1 MSATGATGATGG
13 MSGAGGLGATGGMSG
28 TGGRGGAGAMS
39 HTGRVL
45 APIPFRRLLVVEARK
60 LADTRSGKIMT
71 AVLAALALAAVA
83 GRGFVTDPKLQTLA
97 FSAGM
102 PIATLMPVLAILAVT
117 GEWSHRTALTT
128 FTLEP
133 RRGRVLAAKYVPAM
147 AAALAASLLA
157 ALVAVPATAAVA
169 AVRGVPAVWE
179 MNPLALLGWAGTN
192 VLMVAMGLAL
202 GTLLLNAPAAIV
214 VYLVNPMLWSVV
226 GRLGDT
232 GETLAGWL
240 DLNATVAPLVT
251 GDMTGGGAARLAVS
265 AALWIVLPMTAGAVR
280 VARKEVG

>member
-1 MSATGATGATGG
+1 MSDMGGVGG
-13 MSGAGGLGATGGMSG
+13 MSGAGGTSGA
-28 TGGRGGAGAMS
+28 GGAGGTSRAE
-39 HTGRVL
+39 RVL
-45 APIPFRRLLVVEARK
+45 APIPFRRLLVVETRK

-71 AVLAALALAAVA
+71 AVLAALVLAGVA

-97 FSAGM
+97 FTAGM

-133 RRGRVLAAKYVPAM
+133 RRGRVLAAKYVPAV
-147 AAALAASLLA
+147 AAALAASLLS
-157 ALVAVPATAAVA
+157 ALVAVPATAVVA

-240 DLNATVAPLVT
+240 DLNTTVAPLVT

-265 AALWIVLPMTAGAVR
+265 AALWIVVPVAAGAVR